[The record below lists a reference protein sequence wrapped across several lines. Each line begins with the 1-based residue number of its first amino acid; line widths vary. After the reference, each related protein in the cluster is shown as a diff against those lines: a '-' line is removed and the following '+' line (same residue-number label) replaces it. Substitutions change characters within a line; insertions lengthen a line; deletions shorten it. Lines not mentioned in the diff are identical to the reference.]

1 MYAAKGTQAYAQIG
15 VESAVMSASQQQLVT
30 MLFDGVLSA
39 LVRARLFMQ
48 DNNQQGKG
56 VSLSK
61 AINIIENGLRVSL
74 DEESKDELTQNLIAL
89 YSYMVRRLLQAN
101 LRNDVSAVEEV
112 EALMRNIADAWKESL
127 LSPSFAWQQLVE
139 KSQLMLRLAT
149 EEQWDEL
156 IASEM
161 AYVNA
166 VQEIAHLTEEVDP
179 STTMQEQLRPMLRLI
194 LDNESKVKQLLQIRM
209 DELAKLVGQSS
220 VQKSVLSAYG
230 DQGGFVLAPQDN
242 LF

>member
-74 DEESKDELTQNLIAL
+74 DEDSKDELTQNLIAL

-112 EALMRNIADAWKESL
+112 EELMRNIADAWKESL
-127 LSPSFAWQQLVE
+127 LSPS
-139 KSQLMLRLAT
+139 
-149 EEQWDEL
+149 L
-156 IASEM
+156 I
-161 AYVNA
+161 
-166 VQEIAHLTEEVDP
+166 QDP
-179 STTMQEQLRPMLRLI
+179 
-194 LDNESKVKQLLQIRM
+194 V
-209 DELAKLVGQSS
+209 
-220 VQKSVLSAYG
+220 
-230 DQGGFVLAPQDN
+230 
-242 LF
+242 

>member
-1 MYAAKGTQAYAQIG
+1 MYAAKGTLAYAQIG
-15 VESAVMSASQQQLVT
+15 GESAVMSASQQQLVT

-112 EALMRNIADAWKESL
+112 EALMRNIADAWKASL
-127 LSPSFAWQQLVE
+127 HSPSLNQ
-139 KSQLMLRLAT
+139 
-149 EEQWDEL
+149 
-156 IASEM
+156 
-161 AYVNA
+161 
-166 VQEIAHLTEEVDP
+166 DP
-179 STTMQEQLRPMLRLI
+179 
-194 LDNESKVKQLLQIRM
+194 V
-209 DELAKLVGQSS
+209 
-220 VQKSVLSAYG
+220 
-230 DQGGFVLAPQDN
+230 
-242 LF
+242 

>member
-61 AINIIENGLRVSL
+61 AINIENGLRVSL

-127 LSPSFAWQQLVE
+127 LSPS
-139 KSQLMLRLAT
+139 
-149 EEQWDEL
+149 L
-156 IASEM
+156 I
-161 AYVNA
+161 
-166 VQEIAHLTEEVDP
+166 QDP
-179 STTMQEQLRPMLRLI
+179 
-194 LDNESKVKQLLQIRM
+194 V
-209 DELAKLVGQSS
+209 
-220 VQKSVLSAYG
+220 
-230 DQGGFVLAPQDN
+230 
-242 LF
+242 

>member
-112 EALMRNIADAWKESL
+112 EALMRIIADAWKESL
-127 LSPSFAWQQLVE
+127 LSPS
-139 KSQLMLRLAT
+139 
-149 EEQWDEL
+149 L
-156 IASEM
+156 I
-161 AYVNA
+161 
-166 VQEIAHLTEEVDP
+166 QDP
-179 STTMQEQLRPMLRLI
+179 
-194 LDNESKVKQLLQIRM
+194 V
-209 DELAKLVGQSS
+209 
-220 VQKSVLSAYG
+220 
-230 DQGGFVLAPQDN
+230 
-242 LF
+242 

>member
-101 LRNDVSAVEEV
+101 LRNDVSAVVEV
-112 EALMRNIADAWKESL
+112 EALMLIFADGWKGSL
-127 LSPSFAWQQLVE
+127 LSPAL
-139 KSQLMLRLAT
+139 
-149 EEQWDEL
+149 
-156 IASEM
+156 
-161 AYVNA
+161 N
-166 VQEIAHLTEEVDP
+166 QEPD
-179 STTMQEQLRPMLRLI
+179 
-194 LDNESKVKQLLQIRM
+194 
-209 DELAKLVGQSS
+209 
-220 VQKSVLSAYG
+220 
-230 DQGGFVLAPQDN
+230 
-242 LF
+242 